1 MKMAA
6 ESRRRS
12 CAFCRLC
19 AKNAPNKNGEI
30 ANRPEKI
37 RKKPGIVKILGFFL
51 VRQKG
56 LEPLT
61 Y

>member
-1 MKMAA
+1 MRFSWVVRQK
-6 ESRRRS
+6 
-12 CAFCRLC
+12 C
-19 AKNAPNKNGEI
+19 AKQKQGSYKPP
-30 ANRPEKI
+30 RKI

-51 VRQKG
+51 VRRKG

>member
-1 MKMAA
+1 MKKDGTRPPQIMRFWWAV
-6 ESRRRS
+6 RQK
-12 CAFCRLC
+12 C
-19 AKNAPNKNGEI
+19 AKQKQGSYKPP
-30 ANRPEKI
+30 RKI